1 MCDLYEKITSLCK
14 QNGISITTMCKESGL
29 SRAPLSDLKM
39 GRSKTLSSASLS
51 KIANYFGVSI
61 DYLLGN
67 TEQKE
72 KASIPKDEREIT
84 LDDFT
89 FAMQNETKDLTDMD
103 KQILLSMARQ
113 LNDARKKKNGEPG

>member
-113 LNDARKKKNGEPG
+113 LNDARKKKNGDPE

>member
-1 MCDLYEKITSLCK
+1 MLELNAINDLRKKT
-14 QNGISITTMCKESGL
+14 GL
-29 SRAPLSDLKM
+29 SQKEFAGLFNVHQTAVSQWET
-39 GRSKTLSSASLS
+39 GKTTPDKETLI
-51 KIANYFGVSI
+51 KIADYFGVSI

-113 LNDARKKKNGEPG
+113 LNDARKKKNGDPE

>member
-1 MCDLYEKITSLCK
+1 MKKEHKKTARTTSGKRQCK
-14 QNGISITTMCKESGL
+14 LLTNKAGINL
-29 SRAPLSDLKM
+29 SF
-39 GRSKTLSSASLS
+39 
-51 KIANYFGVSI
+51 IF

-113 LNDARKKKNGEPG
+113 LNDARKKKNGESG